1 MIRRIFPFA
10 VLAAVGCGAWGNP
23 RTTEPKQPDLD
34 FPVGEFALTE
44 RSGKKVT
51 DKDLRDSVWISSF
64 IFTRCSGPCPAVTQT
79 MRRLQD
85 ELKAELQGGKLKLV
99 TFTVDPD
106 RDDLKALN
114 DYANTRQADPNWL
127 FLTGD
132 KKAIHTLS
140 QEQFKQAIE
149 HKVGPDVKP
158 GDEFGHSTRLIL
170 VDKNGVIRAMYE
182 GLPDDEMP
190 DGKERFE
197 AGLVR
202 LKDRARELLGAAA
215 RPAPGDGTK
224 W

>member
-1 MIRRIFPFA
+1 MTRRILLFA
-10 VLAAVGCGAWGNP
+10 VPVALAGLLGTLAVVGCGAAGLSRP
-23 RTTEPKQPDLD
+23 TEPTPPDLD

-44 RSGKKVT
+44 RSGAKVT
-51 DKDLRDSVWISSF
+51 DKDLRGKVWVSSF

-85 ELKAELQGGKLKLV
+85 DFAPELQSGNLKLV

-106 RDDLKALN
+106 RDDLTQLN
-114 DYANTRQADPNWL
+114 VYADARQADKSNWL

-132 KKAIHTLS
+132 KKTIHTLCR
-140 QEQFKQAIE
+140 EQFKQAIE
-149 HKVGPDVKP
+149 QKVGDDIKP

-170 VDKNGVIRAMYE
+170 VDKNGTIRAMYE

-197 AGLVR
+197 TGLAR
-202 LKDRARELLGAAA
+202 LKGRTRELL
-215 RPAPGDGTK
+215 K
-224 W
+224 